1 MNTMAMPPG
10 VMAMAAATATAM
22 TADLG
27 RFLTKMT
34 GMDEARDNDP
44 PGVHQFTGASD
55 DVSDDALSFDAE
67 TLATHHPPGAAAL
80 TAATGGQ
87 CCSCGGDF
95 NDTKMTFE
103 AMRDDGGG
111 GLDPEAMM
119 ATMGSGGAVDAATT
133 MAWADSS

>member
-44 PGVHQFTGASD
+44 PGVPQFTGASD
-55 DVSDDALSFDAE
+55 DVSDDALSFNAE
-67 TLATHHPPGAAAL
+67 PPATFDPPGAAAL
-80 TAATGGQ
+80 NVSKCCTDCGCDMTA
-87 CCSCGGDF
+87 
-95 NDTKMTFE
+95 MTDE
-103 AMRDDGGG
+103 AMRDDGGSG
-111 GLDPEAMM
+111 GLDHEAMM